1 MSWVYRRAGLAMLIT
16 SLTTCA
22 AFVATAASSPI
33 PTLQNFGIFAAGVIL
48 IDYALVMTFL
58 CSGVVIYH
66 NMFEMKAGI
75 CCACC
80 TFAAEDSTVDFMLC
94 SAKKNGGCG
103 RICSFSGLTTSTD
116 IAREGGV
123 ATAQGKKTFLVRF
136 FEVNTQAR
144 YLSFQSYHQAREGA
158 RLLHRLVRGHLY
170 PCDVR
175 RYQTGASDKRRA
187 VSSRIA
193 PLSALRHRLQL
204 FPCIQPGRDRLDAD
218 RLRLQ
223 RRRTDESRWR
233 QSSLQPGALVA
244 ATWSLHIPD
253 MTLAS
258 CALDTCCSCVPYH
271 AGQQGQGR
279 LPRRLRAHC

>member
-1 MSWVYRRAGLAMLIT
+1 MLQIKWVAFEQFLALYIILAIGADDVFVFMDAWKQSFYAGPKVNKSLETRMSWVYRRAGLAMLIT

-136 FEVNTQAR
+136 FEVNTQA
-144 YLSFQSYHQAREGA
+144 S
-158 RLLHRLVRGHLY
+158 
-170 PCDVR
+170 
-175 RYQTGASDKRRA
+175 KK
-187 VSSRIA
+187 
-193 PLSALRHRLQL
+193 
-204 FPCIQPGRDRLDAD
+204 
-218 RLRLQ
+218 
-223 RRRTDESRWR
+223 
-233 QSSLQPGALVA
+233 
-244 ATWSLHIPD
+244 
-253 MTLAS
+253 
-258 CALDTCCSCVPYH
+258 
-271 AGQQGQGR
+271 
-279 LPRRLRAHC
+279 